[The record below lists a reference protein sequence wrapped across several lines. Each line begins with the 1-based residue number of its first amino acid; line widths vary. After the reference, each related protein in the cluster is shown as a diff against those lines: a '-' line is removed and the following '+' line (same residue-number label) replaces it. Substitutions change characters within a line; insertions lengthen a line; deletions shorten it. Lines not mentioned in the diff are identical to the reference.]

1 MSDEDAFALCNKAV
15 VEGECNDKR
24 QSTHDFDITRQP
36 YTLEF
41 KNTQGVYNMCKLCNQ
56 SRCNGCLVPYS
67 NETVEANLDKMAL
80 IRNDTL
86 FGNRYYSGKE
96 LVCNITWHGSI
107 MGNLFD
113 FLATA
118 EAGTKLQSA
127 QADDEADSNNNG

>member
-1 MSDEDAFALCNKAV
+1 
-15 VEGECNDKR
+15 
-24 QSTHDFDITRQP
+24 
-36 YTLEF
+36 
-41 KNTQGVYNMCKLCNQ
+41 
-56 SRCNGCLVPYS
+56 
-67 NETVEANLDKMAL
+67 MAL

-127 QADDEADSNNNG
+127 QADDEADSNNAGMDIKLANCLSEFK